1 MNHIIYA
8 EYLWLDINIHIR
20 SKTRIIYNSNNNNPI
35 ISNLYD
41 HTLYPIWNFDGSSTG
56 QTNGTQTEIMLKP
69 VKCVIHPMFPQQEYI
84 PNKQNGNLIYHILIL
99 CECYDTETNLPHQT
113 NTRYIANQLFQT
125 EKSKNADIWFGI
137 EQEFFFFEKI
147 TKKPIDWENRY
158 QQGEYYCG
166 NNRSTNIERQ
176 IMNEFV
182 KSCLDIGLQIYGYN
196 QEVAHGQWE
205 YQIGPLSGIEAAD
218 QMIIAKFI
226 LFRICE
232 KYDLYTS
239 FHPKPIGGD
248 WNGSGCH
255 INISTK
261 NTREDTDLIEIN
273 RIIANIGKDHS
284 NWIGE
289 YDGVNNHLRLCGKY
303 ETSDSTNFTFGVGT
317 RHTSIRIPNQV
328 AIEGKGYF
336 EDRRPGASID
346 YYKTISKYVDYL

>member
-8 EYLWLDINIHIR
+8 EYLWLDINTHIR
-20 SKTRIIYNSNNNNPI
+20 SKIRIIYDFDLNQ
-35 ISNLYD
+35 LYD
-41 HTLYPIWNFDGSSTG
+41 HTSYPNWNSDGSSTG
-56 QTNGTQTEIMLKP
+56 QSHGQQTEILLMP
-69 VKCVIHPMFPQQEYI
+69 VKCLKHPLYLSNTNIIYI
-84 PNKQNGNLIYHILIL
+84 IVL
-99 CECYDTETNLPHQT
+99 CECYDPETKLHHIS
-113 NTRYIANQLFQT
+113 NTRYLANQLFQSD
-125 EKSKNADIWFGI
+125 KSKNAELWFGL
-137 EQEFFFFEKI
+137 EQEFFFFEKS
-147 TKKPIDWENRY
+147 TKKPIDWQNRY

-166 NNRSTNIERQ
+166 NNRSTSIERQ
-176 IMNEFV
+176 IMDEFIQ
-182 KSCLDIGLQIYGYN
+182 SSLYCGLHISGYN
-196 QEVAHGQWE
+196 QEVAHAQWE
-205 YQIGPLSGIEAAD
+205 YQIGPLSGIEVAD

-232 KYDLYTS
+232 KYGLYTS
-239 FHPKPIGGD
+239 FHPKPIGGY

-261 NTREDTDLIEIN
+261 NTREDNDLIEIN
-273 RIIANIGKDHS
+273 RIITNIGKDHH
-284 NWIGE
+284 NWIGQ